1 MKLRYWKL
9 IKEINAIK
17 TQLVVT
23 TGTNLFQHWMQ
34 KNSKL
39 SHVLDTI
46 VLKVLN
52 EGVTGTYLFD

>member
-52 EGVTGTYLFD
+52 EGVTKLFD

>member
-23 TGTNLFQHWMQ
+23 TGTNLFQYWMQ

-39 SHVLDTI
+39 SHVLDTM

-52 EGVTGTYLFD
+52 EGVTYLFD